1 MKQLTKLID
10 RLCIRVHLWL
20 DGIDSRKVEKAEV
33 ALEAYKKLS
42 ELKIKGLKAKC
53 KILVTMRLRNK
64 QKILELK
71 KQLKNAKTTAR
82 AKKRVQKP

>member
-1 MKQLTKLID
+1 MKQFAELIA
-10 RLCIRVHLWL
+10 RLCERVHIWL
-20 DGIDSRKVEKAEV
+20 DGIDSRAVEKAKLS
-33 ALEAYKKLS
+33 LEAHTKLS

-53 KILVTMRLRNK
+53 KTLVNLHLRNK
-64 QKILELK
+64 QKISELK